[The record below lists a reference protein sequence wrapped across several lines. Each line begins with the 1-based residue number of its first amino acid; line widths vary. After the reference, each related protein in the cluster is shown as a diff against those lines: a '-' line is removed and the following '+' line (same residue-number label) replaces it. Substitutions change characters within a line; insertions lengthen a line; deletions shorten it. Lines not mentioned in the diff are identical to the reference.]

1 MLIAVGG
8 ARIIRSFRDERAQ
21 AIFEGRHPGR
31 RFPADLIRASR
42 RKLIMLA
49 EARTLEDL
57 RSPPANRLEAL
68 RGDRTGRHSIRIND
82 QWRICFIWTGSD
94 AEDVEITDYH

>member
-1 MLIAVGG
+1 MIK
-8 ARIIRSFRDERAQ
+8 SFKDERAK
-21 AIFEGRHPGR
+21 AIFEGRHPGK

-49 EARTLEDL
+49 EARTLDDL

-68 RGDRTGRHSIRIND
+68 KSDRAGQYSIRIND
-82 QWRICFIWTGSD
+82 QWRICFSWTGSD
-94 AEDVEITDYH
+94 AEGVEIADYH